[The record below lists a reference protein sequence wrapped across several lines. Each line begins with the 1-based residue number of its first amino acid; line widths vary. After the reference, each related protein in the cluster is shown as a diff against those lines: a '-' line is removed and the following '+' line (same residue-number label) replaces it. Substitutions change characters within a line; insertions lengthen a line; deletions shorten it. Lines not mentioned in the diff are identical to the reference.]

1 MSSSLAEPP
10 AAASLGTHPL
20 SRHGGAM
27 GAGAYLVAFGM
38 HHLLAPRLKPVKL
51 E

>member
-1 MSSSLAEPP
+1 MSSSLEEPP
-10 AAASLGTHPL
+10 AAASLATHPVG
-20 SRHGGAM
+20 RHRRTMCAC
-27 GAGAYLVAFGM
+27 ACRVASGM